1 MTNWVFKAS
10 DQIVLGLVL
19 MLIEVPQSDVWSAID
34 PYTPLI
40 WILCLTALG
49 FVAALAGLIWI
60 RIYPLMT
67 SLSQQPQALSNSLNS
82 ESELRALF
90 DAMTELIF
98 VKDDQGRYLKVVSAN
113 PDLLCEPVAVMLGKT
128 EYDLLPR
135 SQADQF
141 VGYIRQ
147 ALSKQETVQV
157 EYSLNLANRIVWFA
171 ASISPISPN
180 SVLWVA
186 RDITEHKHTLEALR
200 ASEAQYRDLVET
212 PNCIILRWN
221 VQGKIKFIN
230 RYGQQFFGYE
240 DNQLLNCPLVGTLV
254 PNTQRSQ
261 RMVSILIRAIRQRPE
276 RYRIRT
282 VETTCPSGEQ
292 VWVTWANKPIFNEQ
306 GELIEVLSIGTDA
319 TERKRAEAALREK
332 EEYLRLVI
340 DNIPQQVFWKDTN
353 LVFLGC
359 NKNWAKAAG
368 LNHPAAVVGKT
379 DYDLLANQEIAE
391 FYRQQDARVIARNE
405 AEFHVVETKQK
416 PPVDGQ
422 TVWLDVSK
430 IPIHDS
436 QGNVV
441 GVLGVL
447 EDITQR
453 IQIEK
458 QRLQAEADL
467 RAEQEKSERL
477 LLNILPEAIVQQLKQ
492 NHNTLGKYHGEAL
505 IAEQFDD
512 VTILFADIV
521 GFTPLSTRMQ
531 PTELVQLLG
540 TIISTFDL
548 LSEEYGLEKIKTIGD
563 AYMVACGLPLPR
575 FDHTEAIADMALEM
589 QRVIR
594 QFRMDTGE
602 AFQLRIGINT
612 GPVIA
617 GVIGMKKFIYDLW
630 GDTVN
635 VASRMESQGLSGGI
649 QVTQATYERLKNR
662 YILEKRGII
671 DVKGK
676 GEMLTYWLT
685 GKA

>member
-1 MTNWVFKAS
+1 MLPSTMTNW
-10 DQIVLGLVL
+10 
-19 MLIEVPQSDVWSAID
+19 SAIY
-34 PYTPLI
+34 PYTPH
-40 WILCLTALG
+40 ILLVWLGVFALVALLT
-49 FVAALAGLIWI
+49 GLISIGI
-60 RIYPLMT
+60 RQ
-67 SLSQQPQALSNSLNS
+67 SLSHLCQRSKALTNSLNS
-82 ESELRALF
+82 DSELRALF
-90 DAMTELIF
+90 EAMTELIF
-98 VKDDQGRYLKVVSAN
+98 VKDRQGRYLKIVSAN
-113 PDLLCEPVAVMLGKT
+113 PDLLGQPVEAMLGKT
-128 EYDLLPR
+128 EYDLLAR

-147 ALSKQETVQV
+147 ALDSQQTVQV
-157 EYSLNLANRIVWFA
+157 EYRLTLADRTVWFA
-171 ASISPISPN
+171 ASISPISKD

-186 RDITEHKHTLEALR
+186 RDITEHKQTLEALR

-212 PNCIILRWN
+212 PNCIILRWD

-230 RYGQQFFGYE
+230 RYGQTFFGY
-240 DNQLLNCPLVGTLV
+240 DDDQLLNCSLVGTLV
-254 PNTQRSQ
+254 PNTPRSQ
-261 RMVSILIRAIRQRPE
+261 RMLSILIRAIRKRPE

-282 VETTCPSGEQ
+282 VETIHKTGKT
-292 VWVTWANKPIFNEQ
+292 VWVTWANKPIFNEE
-306 GELIEVLSIGTDA
+306 GELIEVLSIGTDV
-319 TERKRAEAALREK
+319 TERKQAEAALREK

-340 DNIPQQVFWKDTN
+340 DNIPQQVFWKDIN

-359 NKNWAKAAG
+359 NKKWAKTAG
-368 LNHPAAVVGKT
+368 LDNPEVVVGKT
-379 DYDLLANQEIAE
+379 DYDLLPSRDIAE
-391 FYRQQDARVIARNE
+391 LYRQQDARVISRNQ

-430 IPIHDS
+430 IPIHDP

-453 IQIEK
+453 IQVEK

-477 LLNILPEAIVQQLKQ
+477 LLNILPEAIAQQLKQ
-492 NHNTLGKYHGEAL
+492 NHSTLGKYHGEAL

-521 GFTPLSTRMQ
+521 GFTPLSSRMP

-589 QRVIR
+589 QRVIT

-635 VASRMESQGLSGGI
+635 VASRMESQGTSGGI
-649 QVTQATYERLKNR
+649 QVTQATYERLKDQ
-662 YILEKRGII
+662 YVLEKRGII
-671 DVKGK
+671 EVKGK